1 MLSNPFLLFF
11 YLPPPHSKGKKVCC
25 LVLFFFLG
33 TTAPH
38 YRSSFFFSID
48 TNMAT
53 LSVRQDFPSQWRR
66 PKTIQKKACTQKMMY
81 IERKKTDTHT
91 HNRFGLVLYVQ
102 FENESSQRLLQCV
115 VEWWSQSSNQMANSF
130 SLSLSLSICTPS
142 VSTRLFNRRKKTHFG
157 LRETERNREELLT
170 LYERPRSEVV
180 IQSKW
185 LGDGPDLTAKHNP

>member
-11 YLPPPHSKGKKVCC
+11 YLPPFQRKKVCC

-38 YRSSFFFSID
+38 YRSSFFFSSELTRDRID

-66 PKTIQKKACTQKMMY
+66 PKTTQKKACTQKMMY

-91 HNRFGLVLYVQ
+91 
-102 FENESSQRLLQCV
+102 
-115 VEWWSQSSNQMANSF
+115 QSIWLSIVRTIWKRIEPTTSAMRRWMMIAKF
-130 SLSLSLSICTPS
+130 KPDGELFLSLSLS
-142 VSTRLFNRRKKTHFG
+142 VHHLFRPVYLIEGKKHISG
-157 LRETERNREELLT
+157 
-170 LYERPRSEVV
+170 
-180 IQSKW
+180 
-185 LGDGPDLTAKHNP
+185 

>member
-11 YLPPPHSKGKKVCC
+11 YPPHSKGKKVCC

-38 YRSSFFFSID
+38 YRSSFFFSSELTRDRID

-81 IERKKTDTHT
+81 IERKKTHSHT

-130 SLSLSLSICTPS
+130 SLSLYLYTICCDPSI
-142 VSTRLFNRRKKTHFG
+142 
-157 LRETERNREELLT
+157 
-170 LYERPRSEVV
+170 
-180 IQSKW
+180 
-185 LGDGPDLTAKHNP
+185 